1 MKNRLAV
8 CSWSLQATNAKEL
21 VERIQQVG
29 VKYVQLALSPVI
41 NNPEAWKDL
50 DVLFKNAGIS
60 VISGMAETIG
70 EDYSTLESIRLTGG
84 IVPDAHWEG
93 NWKHFQKI
101 ADLAVSMDIKLITF
115 HAGFI
120 PHEPEKGD
128 YKKLRDRIIKIAELF
143 QEKGLILGLETGQE
157 RAEHLKCFLESLPVT
172 NVRVNYDPA
181 NILLYNN
188 GDPIEVIDIL
198 AKHIEQCHLKDAT
211 RTKVPGTW
219 GAEVAVGTGE
229 VNWPQFFEHL
239 KKIGFKGDFSL
250 EREAGNQRIA
260 DLSAGR
266 CLAEQL
272 MY

>member
-8 CSWSLQATNAKEL
+8 CSWSLQATSAKEL

-41 NNPEAWKDL
+41 NTPEAWKDL
-50 DVLFKNAGIS
+50 EVLFRNAGIS

-84 IVPDAHWEG
+84 IVPDVHWEG

-101 ADLAVSMDIKLITF
+101 ADLAVSMNIKLITF

-120 PHEPEKGD
+120 PHEPEKTE
-128 YKKLRDRIIKIAELF
+128 YNKLRDRIIKIAELF

-157 RAEHLKCFLESLPVT
+157 RAEHLKCFLESLPVP

-188 GDPIEVIDIL
+188 GDPIEVIDTL
-198 AKHIEQCHLKDAT
+198 AKHIEQCHLKDAI

-219 GAEVAVGTGE
+219 GTEVAVGTGE
-229 VNWPQFFEHL
+229 VNWPQFFENL
-239 KKIGFKGDFSL
+239 KKIGFEGDFSL

-266 CLAEQL
+266 RLAEKFIH
-272 MY
+272 